1 MKILIISFTLL
12 ISYTM
17 HAQTAK
23 EALLVIDVQE
33 NLLNPASKMHIDS
46 TIVDSLCINI
56 NEAIEKFRNNNLPVI
71 YIANE
76 WSNPLLNML
85 TGNVCKK
92 GGPGTNIDK
101 RIIRVNDS
109 VYKKSRGNALT
120 NESLLQYLKTNHI
133 TRLTLCGLFAEYCVK
148 MTLVDG
154 LKKGFTVLVLQ
165 DAIGSKNNVKKSK
178 SIAFYKRKG
187 ATLVNVGQL

>member
-1 MKILIISFTLL
+1 MITFLFTLL

-17 HAQTAK
+17 HAQPAK

-33 NLLNPASKMHIDS
+33 NLLKPTSKIHIDPAS
-46 TIVDSLCINI
+46 VDSLCINI
-56 NEAIEKFRNNNLPVI
+56 NGAIEKFRNNNLPVI

-92 GGPGTNIDK
+92 GGPGTNMDR

-109 VYKKSRGNALT
+109 LYKKSRGNALS
-120 NESLLQYLKTNHI
+120 NESLLHYLKTNHI
-133 TRLTLCGLFAEYCVK
+133 THLTLCGLFAEECVK
-148 MTLVDG
+148 FTLTDG
-154 LKKGFTVLVLQ
+154 LKQGFTVTVLE
-165 DAIGSKNNVKKSK
+165 DAIGSKNNVKKLK
-178 SIAFYKRKG
+178 AIAYYRGKG
-187 ATLVNVGQL
+187 ATLVTVAQL